1 MPLDA
6 CTHCQNY
13 DISFRPRSGYPVSE
27 AQLAYI
33 ISDLYTSGARNINW
47 VGGEPTPNLY
57 TILGALILS
66 DISIAQI
73 WNSNFYHSKEVMSLL
88 LDVIDLWLP
97 DFKYGSDECAK
108 RLSNVDNYLSVVTRN
123 IKDAYL
129 NTVEGLSSI
138 IIRHLVLPNHYECC
152 SKPILE
158 WIASETPKA
167 PVNIMAQYRPYYL
180 ALTDK
185 RYSDVSRAVYREE
198 VNKVRK
204 LADELGVEWRS
215 VTY

>member
-1 MPLDA
+1 M
-6 CTHCQNY
+6 
-13 DISFRPRSGYPVSE
+13 
-27 AQLAYI
+27 
-33 ISDLYTSGARNINW
+33 
-47 VGGEPTPNLY
+47 Y

-66 DISIAQI
+66 DINIAQI
-73 WNSNFYHSKEVMSLL
+73 WNSNFYHSTETMRIL

-108 RLSNVDNYLSVVTRN
+108 RLSNVDNYLKIVTEN
-123 IKDAYL
+123 IKKAYL
-129 NTVEGLSSI
+129 NSVEGFSSI

-158 WIASETPKA
+158 WIAKETPKA

-180 ALTDK
+180 AISDS
-185 RYSDVSRAVYREE
+185 RYSDVSRRVYIEE
-198 VNKVRK
+198 VSRVRR